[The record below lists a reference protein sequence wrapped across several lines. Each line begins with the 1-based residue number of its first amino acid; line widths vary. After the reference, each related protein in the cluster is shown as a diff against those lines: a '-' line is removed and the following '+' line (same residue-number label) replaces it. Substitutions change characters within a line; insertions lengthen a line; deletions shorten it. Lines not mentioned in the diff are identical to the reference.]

1 MVEKQIFEVTLNFV
15 NFESSERYYVI
26 GQLF

>member
-15 NFESSERYYVI
+15 NFELPETNYVI
-26 GQLF
+26 GHLL